1 MLSVGCWVPA
11 TGTKGGLGVKRAVLA
26 AIAAVVALSA
36 PASAAAQDDTQI
48 MLKHALPGVTL
59 DVYFGG
65 REVATGIDLGAI
77 VDLTEFAGASSD
89 LLELREAS
97 SGDPVDVT
105 TDLDSLPSSGHWT
118 LVAHLDSAGNTT
130 LTSFEDSSA
139 QTGQGT
145 GRIAVRHVAK
155 APPIDIVQG
164 ANRPIEDL
172 ASTQSAELTLPAGT
186 IDDLQLALAGF
197 GPIIDFPP
205 IELAPGMTVI
215 VYAVGSLDRETFHL
229 ILDSFGEIPPGSSQ
243 PVEVQDTTPIPGRV
257 DTGTAPSSSMD
268 PTWFVATGGFALLA
282 GTLLVTRRRVGRH

>member
-1 MLSVGCWVPA
+1 M
-11 TGTKGGLGVKRAVLA
+11 
-26 AIAAVVALSA
+26 AAVVALGA

-65 REVATGIDLGAI
+65 PEVATGIDLGAI

-89 LLELREAS
+89 LLELRDAS
-97 SGDPVDVT
+97 SGDPVEAT
-105 TDLDSLPSSGHWT
+105 TDLDSLPTTGHWT

-130 LTSFEDSSA
+130 LTSFEDSSSA
-139 QTGQGT
+139 ETGQGT

-205 IELAPGMTVI
+205 IELAAGMTVI

-229 ILDSFGEIPPGSSQ
+229 ILDSFGAIPPGSSQ
-243 PVEVQDTTPIPGRV
+243 PVEAQDTTPIPGRV
-257 DTGTAPSSSMD
+257 DTGMAPSSSAD
-268 PTWFVATGGFALLA
+268 VTWFVATGGFALLA
-282 GTLLVTRRRVGRH
+282 GSLLVTRRTVRRH